1 MSVFDIEIIEIE
13 GGYSNDPHDLGGETK
28 YGISRRSYPQE
39 DIKNLTV
46 DRAIEIYIRDIWNP
60 NRLGEINNQI
70 TANIIFRFIV
80 HAGAYRAVKLLQQ
93 SINEFLPVTID
104 GVIGSQTL
112 KAINTI
118 NDLCLQNTLRVTICR
133 YYLRLVTRIPSQEK
147 FFKGWIKR
155 ALM

>member
-1 MSVFDIEIIEIE
+1 MAQFDREILEIE
-13 GGYSNDPHDLGGETK
+13 GGYVNDPDDLGGETK
-28 YGISRRSYPQE
+28 YGISKRSYPKE
-39 DIKNLTV
+39 DIRGLTV
-46 DRAIEIYIRDIWNP
+46 HRAIELYMRDIWVP
-60 NRLGEINNQI
+60 NRLTEINNQT

-80 HAGAYRAVKLLQQ
+80 HTGAYRAIKLIQQ
-93 SINEFLPVTID
+93 TVNEYITITID

-118 NDLCLQNTLRVTICR
+118 NDICLQTALRVTICR

-147 FFKGWIKR
+147 FLKGWIKR